1 MKITIVALRVLDQ
14 DSALKFYT
22 ETLGFTQTED
32 MDLGGMRWLTVAPPD
47 QPELNILL
55 ERVGPPFVDGETA
68 AQLDALVAKGAGG
81 TLFFQVEDV
90 RGMFD
95 RLVDQGVEIIQ
106 EPIER
111 FYGTDIAIRD
121 DSGNQLRI
129 NEPTPTN
136 VPWPEDSMTARAQAA
151 AE

>member
-68 AQLDALVAKGAGG
+68 AQLDAIVAKGAGG

-90 RGMFD
+90 RGVFD
-95 RLVDQGVEIIQ
+95 RSSTRASRSSRSRSSASTG
-106 EPIER
+106 
-111 FYGTDIAIRD
+111 
-121 DSGNQLRI
+121 
-129 NEPTPTN
+129 PTSRSATTPATSSASTSR
-136 VPWPEDSMTARAQAA
+136 PRRTSRGPRTR
-151 AE
+151 